1 MGPIAGAIA
10 FAVARGL
17 PLERIT
23 EATGMTLYE
32 LIQPGVRVPD
42 ELMATIWEVLDNA
55 FPDQAL
61 GLEMARSAPL
71 SFFGVVGHVASHAAN
86 LREAIEAMVRYRAVL
101 SQELRLEL
109 RHGPEE
115 TALLMS
121 HALDDVCYSGTPPEA
136 ALGLSA
142 RLLREGLR
150 HEDAIA
156 RVDFVHEPLGPVEEY
171 EGFFGAE
178 VRFGQAT
185 NAIVFHTAALDRPNV
200 RGDLFRYREGKE
212 QLERMRNELGDCDE
226 PIEMTRIRAAIT
238 INAREGEYGAE
249 ALAKRMGM
257 SLRSLERQV
266 RAHDTTVRRLV
277 EQTRE
282 YHARQL
288 LEDDRLGVAEVA
300 LMLGYSAESAFR
312 RAFKRWSGMSPSE
325 FRRARPGP
333 VSYESA
339 SASVG

>member
-1 MGPIAGAIA
+1 MK
-10 FAVARGL
+10 
-17 PLERIT
+17 T
-23 EATGMTLYE
+23 
-32 LIQPGVRVPD
+32 
-42 ELMATIWEVLDNA
+42 
-55 FPDQAL
+55 
-61 GLEMARSAPL
+61 
-71 SFFGVVGHVASHAAN
+71 
-86 LREAIEAMVRYRAVL
+86 
-101 SQELRLEL
+101 
-109 RHGPEE
+109 
-115 TALLMS
+115 
-121 HALDDVCYSGTPPEA
+121 
-136 ALGLSA
+136 
-142 RLLREGLR
+142 
-150 HEDAIA
+150 
-156 RVDFVHEPLGPVEEY
+156 
-171 EGFFGAE
+171 
-178 VRFGQAT
+178 AT
-185 NAIVFHTAALDRPNV
+185 NAAIVFHTAALDRPNV